1 MPVEPHLLVPR
12 SADEVDDSTM
22 VGEGEREGHREVAAA
37 EEDEENREGGGGG
50 GVGEVLL
57 ENGEFEEEEEE
68 EKEEGEGGAEV
79 EGAGAY
85 LQDEG
90 PDEDEKE
97 MGQVL
102 ERVILCI
109 NKKIPSPGLDRSL
122 PRIISLSVVWL
133 FVYECQWK
141 ERKKESE

>member
-37 EEDEENREGGGGG
+37 EEDKEDREGGGG

-68 EKEEGEGGAEV
+68 EGGGGAEV
-79 EGAGAY
+79 EGAGPY

-90 PDEDEKE
+90 RDGDEKE
-97 MGQVL
+97 TGQVL
-102 ERVILCI
+102 EGVVLCI
-109 NKKIPSPGLDRSL
+109 NKKIPSPGLDSSL
-122 PRIISLSVVWL
+122 PRIISLSVVC
-133 FVYECQWK
+133 V
-141 ERKKESE
+141 